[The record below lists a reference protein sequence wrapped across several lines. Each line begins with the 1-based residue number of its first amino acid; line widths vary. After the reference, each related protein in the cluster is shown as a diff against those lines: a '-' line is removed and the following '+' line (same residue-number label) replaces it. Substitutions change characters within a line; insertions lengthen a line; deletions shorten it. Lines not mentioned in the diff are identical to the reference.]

1 MAERVSTCN
10 PSCSW
15 RGWAIEEI
23 KQLSEA
29 RLSVATTLRII
40 AYLDGLPSDP
50 ERDAILEILSPY
62 RDKNT

>member
-1 MAERVSTCN
+1 VSPCE
-10 PSCSW
+10 CQW
-15 RGWAIEEI
+15 KAWAIEELER
-23 KQLSEA
+23 LSEA

-40 AYLDGLPSDP
+40 AFLDGLPSDP